1 MEWLEEI
8 LKDVDGKE
16 DIIKNIKKGI
26 GEKFVAKDDFN
37 NKNNEVK
44 DLKEQISERN
54 KQLEDLKKVDPKKL
68 QEEIDSLKEANA
80 NKQAEYDAKIHNLKV
95 ESALDK
101 ALLSSGAKNT
111 KAVKALLDI
120 DVENAKFDEAGNLEN
135 ISTMID
141 GIKTSDPY
149 LFESKEP
156 TQKGF
161 NGVEPAGGNPNPA
174 GKAESEKTYEDF
186 VRELESK

>member
-26 GEKFVAKDDFN
+26 GENFVAKDDFN

-44 DLKEQISERN
+44 DLKEQISERD

-68 QEEIDSLKEANA
+68 QEEIDTLKEANA
-80 NKQAEYDAKIHNLKV
+80 TKQAEYDAKIHNLKV

-101 ALLSSGAKNT
+101 ALISSGAKNT

-135 ISTMID
+135 ISTMLD

-156 TQKGF
+156 TKKGF
-161 NGVEPAGGNPNPA
+161 TGVEPDGGNPNP
-174 GKAESEKTYEDF
+174 GVKPDSEKSYEDF
-186 VRELESK
+186 VKELESK